1 MSDKFDP
8 RIQIILSDD
17 ESIAQFKQVL
27 DRTGLSRSAAGAML
41 IRFGLDFFLSNF
53 TNIRKVQPSVEEPA
67 EVSA

>member
-27 DRTGLSRSAAGAML
+27 ERTGLSRSAAGAML
-41 IRFGLDFFLSNF
+41 IRFGMDFFLSNF
-53 TNIRKVQPSVEEPA
+53 TNIRKMQPIVDDPA
-67 EVSA
+67 TIEA